1 MTVTL
6 NANLARAVLTPAE
19 SPAISQQALRSFV
32 LQPVCVWW
40 GGKVQV
46 AFTKI
51 RSGV

>member
-6 NANLARAVLTPAE
+6 NANLARAASTPAK

-32 LQPVCVWW
+32 LQPVCVV